1 MSDFHPE
8 TWNPVWSVSTILNGL
23 FSFMLD
29 TQPTLGSVE
38 STMAEKRKLA
48 EQSLHWNVGNP
59 KFRNLFPELV
69 TKYRESNGLR

>member
-1 MSDFHPE
+1 
-8 TWNPVWSVSTILNGL
+8 
-23 FSFMLD
+23 MLD